1 MLSPPLSGPPN
12 AVETVEHA
20 ACNRVERGRAPD
32 AGFPIPSGT
41 PLAGRKSKARI
52 RCTWKGC
59 DHREPDAD
67 EMR

>member
-1 MLSPPLSGPPN
+1 MLPPPLSGTPN

-20 ACNRVERGRAPD
+20 ACNRVERGRGPD